1 MKKIC
6 LNFQIHQPFR
16 LKRYRFFNISNDHYY
31 YDDYAN
37 ESYIRRMAEL
47 SYLPTNRILLD
58 AIKEHKD
65 KFKVSFSFSGTVL
78 DQFKLYAPEVLDSFR
93 ALADTGCVEFVGGT
107 DAYSLAS
114 LVNKE
119 EFVAQVNSYNEKI
132 ANLFGQQVGKVF
144 CNSNMVYS
152 NDIGA
157 MIEEMGFQGV
167 LTEGAKHIL
176 GWKSPNYVYCSATNP
191 RLKLLLRNYK
201 MSDDIRFNF
210 SVHAWSEYP
219 LTAEKLVHWMELLDP
234 KEEVINISLD
244 YSTFGEKQSASTG
257 IFEFL
262 RYLPKVA
269 IKKKFAFTTPT
280 ELLNLQP
287 IAPLSIHY
295 PISWTDEER
304 DLTAWRGNE
313 LQVEAFDKL
322 YKLAERVKQTPD
334 PKVKVDWKYLQASDH
349 FRFMSTK
356 FYSTG
361 RRTPYNPYESPYD
374 AFINY
379 MNVLSDFTMQ
389 LQKVDAPAAKVD
401 VKALELELVEKDR
414 QLKITKLQLDKLR
427 TTIAKAMQD
436 DEEVAVEEPAKKA
449 APKKDAAT
457 PAVAKATK
465 VVAEEKP
472 VAKAAASKKATTKTT
487 AAKTATA
494 KAATPKSKTAAK

>member
-1 MKKIC
+1 MKRIC

-16 LKRYRFFNISNDHYY
+16 LKRYRFFSISNDHYY

-37 ESYIRRMAEL
+37 ESYIRRMAEI
-47 SYLPTNRILLD
+47 SYLPANKVLLD

-65 KFKVSFSFSGTVL
+65 KFKVSFFISGTVL
-78 DQFKLYAPEVLDSFR
+78 DQFELYVPELLDSFR
-93 ALADTGCVEFVGGT
+93 ALADTGCVEFVAGT
-107 DAYSLAS
+107 DSYSLAS
-114 LVNKE
+114 LVNNE
-119 EFVAQVNSYNEKI
+119 EFATQVDAHKEKI
-132 ANLFGQQVGKVF
+132 ARHFGKQVGKVF
-144 CNSNMVYS
+144 CNSNMIYN

-157 MIEEMGFQGV
+157 VIEGMGFQGV

-201 MSDDIRFNF
+201 LSDDIRFNF
-210 SVHAWSEYP
+210 SNYGWSEFP
-219 LTAEKLVHWMELLDP
+219 LTAEKFVHWMEMCDP

-244 YSTFGEKQSASTG
+244 YSTFGEKQSSSTG

-262 RYLPKVA
+262 RYFPKIA
-269 IKKKFAFTTPT
+269 IKRKFAFATPT
-280 ELLNLQP
+280 ELIPLQP
-287 IAPLSIHY
+287 IAPISIHY

-313 LQVEAFDKL
+313 LQLEAFDKL

-334 PKVKVDWKYLQASDH
+334 PKIKVDWKYLQASDH

-379 MNVLSDFTMQ
+379 MNVLSDFSMRLQ
-389 LQKVDAPAAKVD
+389 KIDAPVQKVDIEILQK
-401 VKALELELVEKDR
+401 ELAEKNR
-414 QLKITKLQLDKLR
+414 QLTTTKLQLDKLR

-436 DEEVAVEEPAKKA
+436 DDELDVVEPVKTVAKKSPAKKTTTEK
-449 APKKDAAT
+449 P
-457 PAVAKATK
+457 ATK
-465 VVAEEKP
+465 VSSAKK
-472 VAKAAASKKATTKTT
+472 ATATKAAASKK
-487 AAKTATA
+487 KTA
-494 KAATPKSKTAAK
+494 K

>member
-37 ESYIRRMAEL
+37 ESYIRRMVEM
-47 SYLPTNRILLD
+47 SYIPANVVLLE

-65 KFKVSFSFSGTVL
+65 KFNVSFSISGTTL
-78 DQFKLYAPEVLDSFR
+78 DQFELYAPDALTTFR
-93 ALADTGCVEFVGGT
+93 ALAETGCVEFIAGT

-119 EFVAQVNSYNEKI
+119 EFVAQVEAHKAKI
-132 ANLFGQQVGKVF
+132 ERLLGKPASKVF
-144 CNSNMVYS
+144 CNSNMVFS
-152 NDIGA
+152 NEIGA
-157 MIEEMGFQGV
+157 MVEEMGFQGV

-176 GWKSPNYVYCSATNP
+176 GWKSPNYLYCSAANP

-201 MSDDIRFNF
+201 LSDDIRFNF
-210 SVHAWSEYP
+210 SSPSWSEYP
-219 LTAEKLVHWMELLDP
+219 LTAEKLVYWIEMLDA
-234 KEEVINISLD
+234 KEDVINISLD
-244 YSTFGEKQSASTG
+244 YSTFGEKQPVSTG

-262 RYLPKVA
+262 RFLPKVA
-269 IKKKFAFTTPT
+269 LKKKISFATPSK
-280 ELLNLQP
+280 LIDMQP
-287 IAPLSIHY
+287 VAPLSIHY

-313 LQVEAFDKL
+313 LQIEAFDKL
-322 YKLAERVKQTPD
+322 YKLAPRVKKTAD
-334 PKVKVDWKYLQASDH
+334 KKINIDWKYLQASDH

-379 MNVLSDFTMQ
+379 MNVLSDFGMQ
-389 LQKVDAPAAKVD
+389 LQKIDSPVEKIN
-401 VKALELELVEKDR
+401 VKALQTELAEKDR
-414 QLKITKLQLDKLR
+414 QLMSTKLQLDKLR
-427 TTIAKAMQD
+427 TTIAKAMQQ
-436 DEEVAVEEPAKKA
+436 DEEESQLDEK
-449 APKKDAAT
+449 APKKKT
-457 PAVAKATK
+457 GSP
-465 VVAEEKP
+465 
-472 VAKAAASKKATTKTT
+472 KKETADVNVKTT
-487 AAKTATA
+487 N
-494 KAATPKSKTAAK
+494 KAPTGKEQKKK

>member
-37 ESYIRRMAEL
+37 ESYIRRMVEL
-47 SYLPTNRILLD
+47 SYLPANRILMD
-58 AIKEHKD
+58 VIKEEKD
-65 KFKVSFSFSGTVL
+65 KFHVSFSISGTVL
-78 DQFKLYAPEVLDSFR
+78 DQFELYAPEALTSFR
-93 ALADTGCVEFVGGT
+93 ALADTGCVEFVAGT

-114 LVNKE
+114 LVDKN
-119 EFVAQVNSYNEKI
+119 EFFAQVETHKAKI
-132 ANLFGQQVGKVF
+132 ERHFGRQVSKVF

-152 NDIGA
+152 NVIGA

-176 GWKSPNYVYCSATNP
+176 GWKSPNYVYCSASNP

-201 MSDDIRFNF
+201 LSDDIRFNF
-210 SVHAWSEYP
+210 SVKAWSEYP
-219 LTAEKLVHWMELLDP
+219 LTAEKMVYWLELLDP

-244 YSTFGEKQSASTG
+244 YATFGEKQPASTG
-257 IFEFL
+257 IFDFL
-262 RYLPKVA
+262 RYLPKIA
-269 IKKKFAFTTPT
+269 IKKKFTFVTPD
-280 ELLNLQP
+280 ELLKLQP
-287 IAPLSIHY
+287 VAPLSIHY

-313 LQVEAFDKL
+313 LQIEAFDKL
-322 YKLAERVKQTPD
+322 YKLAERVEQTPD
-334 PKVKVDWKYLQASDH
+334 PKIKIDWKYLQASDH

-379 MNVLSDFTMQ
+379 MNVLSDFAMQ
-389 LQKVDAPAAKVD
+389 LQKVESPAAKVD
-401 VKALELELVEKDR
+401 VEALETELIEKDR

-427 TTIAKAMQD
+427 TTIAKAMRD
-436 DEEVAVEEPAKKA
+436 DEEIEATVKKKRGTKKKVESTSIVP
-449 APKKDAAT
+449 
-457 PAVAKATK
+457 
-465 VVAEEKP
+465 EKP
-472 VAKAAASKKATTKTT
+472 VRGRAVNK
-487 AAKTATA
+487 
-494 KAATPKSKTAAK
+494 

>member
-16 LKRYRFFNISNDHYY
+16 LKRYRFFNIGNDHYY

-37 ESYIRRMAEL
+37 ESYIRRIAEM
-47 SYLPTNRILLD
+47 SYLPANRILLE
-58 AIKEHKD
+58 AINEHKG
-65 KFKVSFSFSGTVL
+65 KFNVSFYISGTAL
-78 DQFKLYAPEVLDSFR
+78 DQFELYAPEVLQSFR
-93 ALADTGCVEFVGGT
+93 ALADTGCVEFVAGA
-107 DAYSLAS
+107 DAFSLSS

-119 EFVAQVNSYNEKI
+119 EFAAQVEAHKAKI
-132 ANLFGQQVGKVF
+132 ERHFGKHASKVF

-152 NDIGA
+152 NEIGG

-167 LTEGAKHIL
+167 ITEGAKHIL
-176 GWKSPNYVYCSATNP
+176 GWKSPNYVYCSASNP

-201 MSDDIRFNF
+201 LSDDIRFNF
-210 SVHAWSEYP
+210 SSTAWSEYP
-219 LTAEKLVHWMELLDP
+219 LTAEKMVYWMELLDP
-234 KEEVINISLD
+234 KEDVINISLE
-244 YSTFGEKQSASTG
+244 YSTFGEKQAASTG

-269 IKKKFAFTTPT
+269 IKKKFAFVTPND
-280 ELLNLQP
+280 LLKLQP
-287 IAPLSIHY
+287 VAPLSIHY

-313 LQVEAFDKL
+313 LQIEAFDKL

-334 PKVKVDWKYLQASDH
+334 PKLKIDWKYLQTSDH

-379 MNVLSDFTMQ
+379 MNVLSDFAMQ
-389 LQKVDAPAAKVD
+389 LQKVDMPAAKINVE
-401 VKALELELVEKDR
+401 ALERELAEKDR
-414 QLKITKLQLDKLR
+414 QLKTTRLQLDKLR
-427 TTIAKAMQD
+427 TTIAKAMHED
-436 DEEVAVEEPAKKA
+436 DEAEAEMEAEAPVKNKGGRPKKTAEAKEEAP
-449 APKKDAAT
+449 APKRGR
-457 PAVAKATK
+457 
-465 VVAEEKP
+465 
-472 VAKAAASKKATTKTT
+472 KKKGE
-487 AAKTATA
+487 
-494 KAATPKSKTAAK
+494 